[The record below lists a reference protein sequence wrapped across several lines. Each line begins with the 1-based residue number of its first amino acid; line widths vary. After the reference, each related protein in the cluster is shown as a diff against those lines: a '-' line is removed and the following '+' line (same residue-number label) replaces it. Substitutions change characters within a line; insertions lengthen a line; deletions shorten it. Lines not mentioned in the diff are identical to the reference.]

1 MVTDTIDYIKFEDA
15 FDYFNNNSRDFEENN
30 LGLIKEYKVN
40 GYRVMLGMATST
52 TNSFYPDVCV
62 FVEGVDEPVRIK
74 TAYNKPMCITAL
86 AGFNAEITDEKE
98 NFINVLIDE
107 GKIDDGYV
115 DETNEEYYED
125 ILDGAVSDFYLTLAD
140 EAFDSASQEIL
151 SNFSVDIGKAII
163 RIFAL
168 YGLEIDCPLDLDEDD
183 DNIDEEDEIDE
194 DE

>member
-15 FDYFNNNSRDFEENN
+15 FDYFNNNSRDFEESKF
-30 LGLIKEYKVN
+30 GLIKEYKVN
-40 GYRVMLGMATST
+40 GYRVMLGMTTST

-62 FVEGVDEPVRIK
+62 LVEGVDEPVRTK

-107 GKIDDGYV
+107 GKINDGYV
-115 DETNEEYYED
+115 DETDEEYYED
-125 ILDGAVSDFYLTLAD
+125 ILDGAVSDFYFTLAD
-140 EAFDSASQEIL
+140 GVFDSVSQEIL
-151 SNFSVDIGKAII
+151 STFSVDIGKAII

-168 YGLEIDCPLDLDEDD
+168 YGLEIDCPLDLDEDEGV
-183 DNIDEEDEIDE
+183 IDEEDEENE

>member
-15 FDYFNNNSRDFEENN
+15 FDYFNNNSKDFKEGN

-52 TNSFYPDVCV
+52 INSFYPDVCV

-74 TAYNKPMCITAL
+74 TAYNKPMCITTL
-86 AGFNAEITDEKE
+86 AGFNAEITDEKD

-125 ILDGAVSDFYLTLAD
+125 ILDGAVSDFYFTLAG
-140 EAFDSASQEIL
+140 EVFDSVSQEIL
-151 SNFSVDIGKAII
+151 STFSVDIGKAII
-163 RIFAL
+163 QIFAL

-183 DNIDEEDEIDE
+183 DDIDEEDENDE